1 MIPRAPSPAIAASQ
15 SSAVQGSIPRVAVL
29 LATYNGIDYLAD
41 QVDSI
46 VKQESCA
53 VDVWVSDDQ
62 STDGTWEWLRE
73 RSNIDPRISLLPRI
87 ERFGNAA
94 RNFYRLLSDVD
105 SSAYD
110 CVALSDQDDIWF
122 ADKLARSIRQMGERK
137 VAAVSSNVIAMWPDG
152 RKELIRKS
160 QKQRRLDFLFESAGP
175 GCTYVMTAACVA
187 SFRQFLRDNRNAVEA
202 VKFHDWMLYAWVRS
216 NGLKWHIDPSA
227 TMYYRQH
234 DGNEYGANSGW
245 AAFQK
250 RISQVRS
257 GWYRAQI
264 LQISRL
270 IRDGS
275 SYTAECA
282 ETISL
287 VEKRTVISRIALAMK
302 AFEMRRKMTN
312 RVWLIL
318 ACLLGE
324 I

>member
-1 MIPRAPSPAIAASQ
+1 MIPRALASATA
-15 SSAVQGSIPRVAVL
+15 SSKTCAVQDSIPRVAVL

-41 QVDSI
+41 QVNSI
-46 VKQESCA
+46 VKQASCA
-53 VDVWVSDDQ
+53 VDIWASDDQ

-73 RSNIDPRISLLPRI
+73 RSKIDPRISLLPRI

-94 RNFYRLLSDVD
+94 RNFYRLLRDVD

-122 ADKLARSIRQMGERK
+122 SDKLARSIRHIRERK

-152 RKELIRKS
+152 RQKLIRKS
-160 QKQRRLDFLFESAGP
+160 QRQRRLDFLFESAGP
-175 GCTYVMTAACVA
+175 GCTYVMTAACA
-187 SFRQFLRDNRNAVEA
+187 AGFRQFLVDNRKAVEA
-202 VKFHDWMLYAWVRS
+202 IDFHDWMLYAWVRS
-216 NGLKWHIDPSA
+216 RGLEWHIDPSP

-234 DGNEYGANSGW
+234 DKNEYGANSGW
-245 AAFQK
+245 AAYQK
-250 RISQVRS
+250 RFTQVRS

-264 LQISRL
+264 LQISQL

-282 ETISL
+282 ETICL

-302 AFEMRRKMTN
+302 AFELRRKVTN
-312 RVWLIL
+312 RVWLIF
-318 ACLLGE
+318 ACLLGG